1 MKGGKL
7 VVTLERL
14 SVALASIGNVLA
26 HRLFSHLIRPPE
38 EEETNIDR
46 KRKEERRR
54 RGRGQEKE
62 KKGNIG
68 FLPQKC
74 GLEHG
79 DFAGVSVDSDHCIFS
94 RPFRGS
100 FADFLGNSGAHIV
113 SCHHVCKHQ
122 VPLVPKFDKNWL
134 TCHEE
139 IQ

>member
-68 FLPQKC
+68 FLPQK
-74 GLEHG
+74 
-79 DFAGVSVDSDHCIFS
+79 FFS

-113 SCHHVCKHQ
+113 SCNHVCKHQ